1 MKLRRVLVRD
11 YAKLKLRLMRRFGS
25 RDYATELLHD
35 TYLRIGAVDAAVAV
49 RNPEAYLYRVAL
61 SVAADNSRNDRR
73 QIDKA
78 TIEALRRRDDAELDP
93 EHIVAVREEWTSL
106 LRALDE
112 LPQRRR
118 EIFIAARLDEC
129 THREIADRFGV
140 SVDTVERELKQAL
153 EFFAKRLQKRWH
165 TKRGPKAAKPS

>member
-1 MKLRRVLVRD
+1 MKLRHVLVRD

-25 RDYATELLHD
+25 VDYATELLHD
-35 TYLRIGAVDAAVAV
+35 TYLRVGTVDATAAVS
-49 RNPEAYLYRVAL
+49 NPEAYLYRVAL
-61 SVAADNSRNDRR
+61 SVAADNRKDDRR

-93 EHIVAVREEWTSL
+93 EHIVAVREEWTAL
-106 LRALDE
+106 LHALDD

-129 THREIADRFGV
+129 SHREVADRFGV
-140 SVDTVERELKQAL
+140 SVDTVDRELKQAL
-153 EFFAKRLQKRWH
+153 EFFAKRLQKKWR
-165 TKRGPKAAKPS
+165 TRRGPKASKPS